1 MASATLICQ
10 TCGLPKD
17 ICVCQEL
24 AKEKQ
29 KIKVYTE
36 KRRYDK
42 YYTIV
47 EGFDSGV
54 DVHSL
59 TKELKR
65 KLACGGTF
73 KNNRIELQGN
83 HKDRMKDILVK
94 LNFSAEQIDIA

>member
-1 MASATLICQ
+1 MATALICQ

-17 ICVCQEL
+17 ICVCEEL
-24 AKEKQ
+24 AKEQQ
-29 KIKVYTE
+29 KIKIYNE

-47 EGFDSGV
+47 EGFDSSV
-54 DVHSL
+54 DVHAL

-73 KNNRIELQGN
+73 KNNRIELQGD
-83 HKDRMKDILVK
+83 HRERVKDILVK
-94 LNFSAEQIDIA
+94 MNYQADQIDIK